1 MPEVFEKFSSNVDVS
16 LLDIAGLFK
25 NLFSVITGSITVGG
39 SCTFVAGFMYWFIN
53 VRAQRKKLKNKEEG
67 D

>member
-25 NLFSVITGSITVGG
+25 NLFSVITGSITGG
-39 SCTFVAGFMYWFIN
+39 GKSSTFVVGFMYWFN
-53 VRAQRKKLKNKEEG
+53 KVRAQRKKL
-67 D
+67 